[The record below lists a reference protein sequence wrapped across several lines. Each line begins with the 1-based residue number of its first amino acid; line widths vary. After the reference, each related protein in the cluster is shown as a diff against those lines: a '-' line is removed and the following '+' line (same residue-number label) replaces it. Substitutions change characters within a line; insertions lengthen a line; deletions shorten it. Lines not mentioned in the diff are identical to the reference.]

1 MCIRDSI
8 SSSDLTDVE
17 IAVGNKTDYVN
28 VYVGDTLTAANLAP
42 AAAKNY
48 VSYQWYRASESH
60 GTGEKISGATK
71 SSYTATEAD
80 KGKYLK
86 VVVTGDG
93 NKYNGTIY
101 DVSSLVLAKDAPSV
115 YPERVTV
122 SYGNDGQR

>member
-1 MCIRDSI
+1 MYAGHI

-60 GTGEKISGATK
+60 GTGEKNFRR
-71 SSYTATEAD
+71 D
-80 KGKYLK
+80 KEL
-86 VVVTGDG
+86 
-93 NKYNGTIY
+93 IY
-101 DVSSLVLAKDAPSV
+101 SH
-115 YPERVTV
+115 
-122 SYGNDGQR
+122 

>member
-1 MCIRDSI
+1 MEQ
-8 SSSDLTDVE
+8 V
-17 IAVGNKTDYVN
+17 K
-28 VYVGDTLTAANLAP
+28 
-42 AAAKNY
+42 
-48 VSYQWYRASESH
+48 
-60 GTGEKISGATK
+60 KISGATK

-122 SYGNDGQR
+122 SYGNDASTTLTLSEGMKCNRSCR